1 MLPSTLRMYALAS
14 VVCVCLGGFCL
25 ADAKDKSEFKLSED
39 EQAIVDLTNK
49 ARADKKLPVLKPNEA
64 LCKAARAH
72 SANMAR
78 QQKMEHVLDDKNP
91 SDRVKAAGYRS
102 SFVGENIA
110 AGNGWSLEQVF
121 QVWMDSELH
130 KKNILTKEYKE
141 IGVGIARDSQNK
153 LYYTQ
158 VFGTSRKRK

>member
-1 MLPSTLRMYALAS
+1 
-14 VVCVCLGGFCL
+14 
-25 ADAKDKSEFKLSED
+25 
-39 EQAIVDLTNK
+39 
-49 ARADKKLPVLKPNEA
+49 
-64 LCKAARAH
+64 
-72 SANMAR
+72 MAR

-121 QVWMDSELH
+121 QIWMDSVPH
-130 KKNILTKEYKE
+130 RKNILTKEYKE
-141 IGVGIARDSQNK
+141 IGVGIARDNQNK

>member
-1 MLPSTLRMYALAS
+1 
-14 VVCVCLGGFCL
+14 VCLGGFCL
-25 ADAKDKSEFKLSED
+25 ADAKDKSDFKLSED

-49 ARADKKLPVLKPNEA
+49 ARADKKLPALKPNEA

-110 AGNGWSLEQVF
+110 AGNGWSPEQVF
-121 QVWMDSELH
+121 QVWMDSEPH

-141 IGVGIARDSQNK
+141 IGVGIARDNQNK

-158 VFGTSRKRK
+158 VFGTSRKKK